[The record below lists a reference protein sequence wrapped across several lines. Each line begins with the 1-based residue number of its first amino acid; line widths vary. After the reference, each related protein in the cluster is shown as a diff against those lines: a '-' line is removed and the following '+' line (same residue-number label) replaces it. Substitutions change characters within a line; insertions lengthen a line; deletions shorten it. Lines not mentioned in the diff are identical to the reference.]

1 LTLSWA
7 SKIWLSVARANS
19 TTWDRVNLISF
30 SPVSLASA
38 LNGEKMRKY
47 PMQTKRGMKIF
58 LFLLNPRYVMI
69 DHHLIGGNKFGIGI
83 ILKDK
88 FTYLN

>member
-1 LTLSWA
+1 
-7 SKIWLSVARANS
+7 
-19 TTWDRVNLISF
+19 
-30 SPVSLASA
+30 
-38 LNGEKMRKY
+38 MRKY